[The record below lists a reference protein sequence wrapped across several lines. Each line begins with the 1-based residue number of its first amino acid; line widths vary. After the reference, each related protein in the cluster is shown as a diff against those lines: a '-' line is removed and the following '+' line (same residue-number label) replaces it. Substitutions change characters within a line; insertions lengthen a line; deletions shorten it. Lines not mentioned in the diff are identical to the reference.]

1 MKPITIGA
9 LARESGV
16 GIETVRFYERKGL
29 LPKPSRRASGYREYT
44 PDDARRIRFIKR
56 AQELGFTL
64 REIQEILEL
73 GSSRRS
79 TCSEV
84 KKRADSKIAE
94 VEAKMRDLRQ
104 MKKTLEEVSEAC
116 GDGKRALAECRVLD
130 CFESGWKC

>member
-104 MKKTLEEVSEAC
+104 MKKTLEEISEAC